1 MGLTEMDMGLKA
13 GGPLFAVR
21 DMERSLAFYREVLGL
36 EVVNDFGANKVLT
49 GGLSLQTLETWAE
62 FLDKPVEDIRFGGN
76 DAEMYY
82 VAEDFD
88 AFLDVLKEHP
98 ETKLIRP
105 PVEHRWGQRAVRL
118 YDPDG
123 HIIEVGESL
132 NKVAK
137 RFRDSGLSE
146 EGVARR
152 MDISLEY
159 ARELL
164 K

>member
-1 MGLTEMDMGLKA
+1 MDMELKA

-21 DMERSLAFYREVLGL
+21 EMERSLAFYRNVLGL
-36 EVVNDFGANKVLT
+36 EVVNDFGANVALT
-49 GGLSLQTLETWAE
+49 GGLSLQTLETWAG
-62 FLDKPVEDIRFGGN
+62 FLDKSAEDIRFGGN

-82 VAEDFD
+82 VADDFD
-88 AFLDVLKEHP
+88 AFLGVLKDHP
-98 ETKLIRP
+98 EVKLVRP

-137 RFRDSGLSE
+137 RFRDSGLNE

-152 MDISLEY
+152 MEISLEY
-159 ARELL
+159 AGKLL

>member
-1 MGLTEMDMGLKA
+1 MGLRA

-21 DMERSLAFYREVLGL
+21 DMERALAFYRGVLGL
-36 EVVNDFGANKVLT
+36 EVVHDFGANVVLT

-62 FLDKPVEDIRFGGN
+62 FLDKPTEDIRFGGN

-88 AFLDVLKEHP
+88 AFLGVLKDHP
-98 ETKLIRP
+98 ETKLVRP

-132 NKVAK
+132 DKVAK
-137 RFRDSGLSE
+137 RFRDSGLNE

-159 ARELL
+159 ARDLL

>member
-1 MGLTEMDMGLKA
+1 MDMGLKA

-21 DMERSLAFYREVLGL
+21 DMEQSLVFYRDVLGL
-36 EVVNDFGANKVLT
+36 EVVHDFGANVVLT

-62 FLDKPVEDIRFGGN
+62 FLDKPAEDIRFGGN

-82 VAEDFD
+82 ISDNFD
-88 AFLDVLKEHP
+88 TILSILKDYPQIE
-98 ETKLIRP
+98 LVCP

-123 HIIEVGESL
+123 HIIEIGESL

-137 RFRDSGLSE
+137 RFRDSGLNE

>member
-1 MGLTEMDMGLKA
+1 MKLTA

-21 DMERSLAFYREVLGL
+21 NMKASLDFYQKILGL
-36 EVVNDFGANKVLT
+36 EVLNDFGANVVLT
-49 GGLSLQTLETWAE
+49 GGLSLQTLETWAD
-62 FLDKPVEDIRFGGN
+62 FLGKAPDHIGFGGN

-82 VAEDFD
+82 VADDFD
-88 AFLDVLKEHP
+88 DFLGVLKDHP
-98 ETKLIRP
+98 GIELVRS

-118 YDPDG
+118 YDPDH

-132 NKVAK
+132 AKVAK
-137 RFRDSGLSE
+137 RFRDGGLNE

>member
-1 MGLTEMDMGLKA
+1 MGLKA

-21 DMERSLAFYREVLGL
+21 DMKASLRFYQDVLGL
-36 EVVNDFGANKVLT
+36 EVVQDFGANVVLT
-49 GGLSLQTLETWAE
+49 GGLSLQTLETWAQ
-62 FLDKPVEDIRFGGN
+62 FLDKAPDDIRFRGN

-82 VAEDFD
+82 VADDFD
-88 AFLDVLKEHP
+88 AFLTILKDHP
-98 ETKLIRP
+98 EADLVRP
-105 PVEHRWGQRAVRL
+105 PVEHRWGPRAVRVH
-118 YDPDG
+118 DRAG

-132 NKVAK
+132 SKVAK
-137 RFRDSGLSE
+137 RFRDSGLHE

>member
-1 MGLTEMDMGLKA
+1 MGLKA

-21 DMERSLAFYREVLGL
+21 DMQRALAFYREVLGL
-36 EVVNDFGANKVLT
+36 EVINDFGANVVLA

-62 FLDKPVEDIRFGGN
+62 FLDKPMEDIRFGGN

-88 AFLDVLKEHP
+88 AFLGILKGHP
-98 ETKLIRP
+98 EIKLVRP
-105 PVEHRWGQRAVRL
+105 PQEHRWGQRAARL

-123 HIIEVGESL
+123 HIIEIGESL
-132 NKVAK
+132 DKVAK
-137 RFRDSGLSE
+137 RFRDGGLNE

-159 ARELL
+159 AKELL

>member
-1 MGLTEMDMGLKA
+1 MGLKA

-21 DMERSLAFYREVLGL
+21 DMKMSLAFYQAVLGL
-36 EVVNDFGANKVLT
+36 EVINDFGANAVLT
-49 GGLSLQTLETWAE
+49 GGLSLQTLDTWAS
-62 FLDKPVEDIRFGGN
+62 FLDKSTGNIHFGGN

-82 VAEDFD
+82 EADDFD
-88 AFLDVLKEHP
+88 TFLTVLKDHP
-98 ETKLIRP
+98 EAELVHP
-105 PVEHRWGQRAVRL
+105 PLEHRWGQRVVRL
-118 YDPDG
+118 YDPDH

-132 NKVAK
+132 EKVAK
-137 RFRDSGLSE
+137 RFCDGGLNE

-159 ARELL
+159 ARKLL

>member
-1 MGLTEMDMGLKA
+1 MDMGLKS
-13 GGPLFAVR
+13 GSPLFAVR
-21 DMERSLAFYREVLGL
+21 DMERSLAFYRDVLGL
-36 EVVNDFGANKVLT
+36 EVVNDFGANVVLT

-62 FLDKPVEDIRFGGN
+62 FLDKPSDGIRFGGN

-82 VAEDFD
+82 TADDFD
-88 AFLDVLKEHP
+88 SFLSVLKDHP
-98 ETKLIRP
+98 EAELVRP

-137 RFRDSGLSE
+137 RFRDGGLNE

>member
-1 MGLTEMDMGLKA
+1 MGLKA

-21 DMERSLAFYREVLGL
+21 DMKMSLAFYQAVLGL
-36 EVVNDFGANKVLT
+36 EVINDFGANAVLT
-49 GGLSLQTLETWAE
+49 GGLSLQTLDTWAS
-62 FLDKPVEDIRFGGN
+62 FLDKSTGNIHFGGN
-76 DAEMYY
+76 DAEMNYIEDNNDTILSIMKYY
-82 VAEDFD
+82 PQIELVC
-88 AFLDVLKEHP
+88 
-98 ETKLIRP
+98 P

-123 HIIEVGESL
+123 HIIEIGESL

-137 RFRDSGLSE
+137 RFRDSGLNE

-159 ARELL
+159 AREFL

>member
-1 MGLTEMDMGLKA
+1 MKLTA

-21 DMERSLAFYREVLGL
+21 DREASLDFYRKILGL
-36 EVVNDFGANKVLT
+36 EVVNDFGANVVLT
-49 GGLSLQTLETWAE
+49 GGLSLQTLNTWAS
-62 FLDKPVEDIRFGGN
+62 FLEKPSEEIRFGGN

-82 VAEDFD
+82 VADDFD
-88 AFLDVLKEHP
+88 AFLNLLKDHP
-98 ETKLIRP
+98 EVELVHS

-118 YDPDG
+118 YDPDR

-132 NKVAK
+132 DKVAK
-137 RFRDSGLSE
+137 RFRDGGLNE

-159 ARELL
+159 AKKLL

>member
-1 MGLTEMDMGLKA
+1 MDMELKA

-21 DMERSLAFYREVLGL
+21 EMERSLAFYRNVLGL
-36 EVVNDFGANKVLT
+36 EVVNDFGANVVLT
-49 GGLSLQTLETWAE
+49 GGLSLQTLETWAG
-62 FLDKPVEDIRFGGN
+62 FLDKPAEDIRFGRN
-76 DAEMYY
+76 DTEMYY
-82 VAEDFD
+82 VADDFD
-88 AFLDVLKEHP
+88 AFLGVLKDHREV
-98 ETKLIRP
+98 KLVRP

-137 RFRDSGLSE
+137 RFRDSGLNE

-152 MDISLEY
+152 MEISLEY
-159 ARELL
+159 ARKLL

>member
-1 MGLTEMDMGLKA
+1 MKP

-21 DMERSLAFYREVLGL
+21 DMTASLEFYRDVLGL
-36 EVVNDFGANKVLT
+36 EVVNDFGANVVLT
-49 GGLSLQTLETWAE
+49 GGLSLQTLETWAD
-62 FLDKPVEDIRFGGN
+62 FLVKAPEDIRFGGD

-88 AFLDVLKEHP
+88 AFLGTLKAHP
-98 ETKLIRP
+98 AVDLVRP
-105 PVEHRWGQRAVRL
+105 PLEHRWGQRAVRL
-118 YDPDG
+118 YDPDR

-132 NKVAK
+132 AKVAK
-137 RFRDSGLSE
+137 RFRDGGLNE

-159 ARELL
+159 AKKLL
-164 K
+164 KET

>member
-1 MGLTEMDMGLKA
+1 MKLTA

-21 DMERSLAFYREVLGL
+21 DMKASLAFYQTVLGL
-36 EVVNDFGANKVLT
+36 EVVHDFGANVVLT
-49 GGLSLQTLETWAE
+49 GGLSLQTLESWAD
-62 FLDKPVEDIRFGGN
+62 FLGKAPDHIGFGGN

-82 VAEDFD
+82 VADDFD
-88 AFLDVLKEHP
+88 DFLAVLKDHP
-98 ETKLIRP
+98 EIELVHP

-118 YDPDG
+118 YDPDR
-123 HIIEVGESL
+123 HILEVGESL
-132 NKVAK
+132 GKVAK
-137 RFRDSGLSE
+137 RFRDGGLNE

-159 ARELL
+159 ARELM

>member
-1 MGLTEMDMGLKA
+1 MELKA
-13 GGPLFAVR
+13 GGPLFTVR
-21 DMERSLAFYREVLGL
+21 DMERALAFYRDVLGL
-36 EVVNDFGANKVLT
+36 EVVHDFGANVVLA

-62 FLDKPVEDIRFGGN
+62 FLDKPAEDIRFGGN

-88 AFLDVLKEHP
+88 AFLGVLKDHP
-98 ETKLIRP
+98 ETKLVRP

-132 NKVAK
+132 DKVAK
-137 RFRDSGLSE
+137 RFRDSGLNE
-146 EGVARR
+146 AGVARR